1 MSHATR
7 MGPTP
12 GLTQIF
18 PYKCSGGVPPKLRD
32 EELLFTFDWWKI
44 PTFAAKDAAKMGHPR
59 ISSLSMG
66 RSDGGITTH
75 HTTPRLSAAK
85 PAELP
90 SAEIRVPRI
99 RGTPRRRSPASLR
112 PTELPASHRV
122 HAAPVPRPC
131 ESAQST
137 GYSAGWYR

>member
-18 PYKCSGGVPPKLRD
+18 PYKCKGGVSPTLRN
-32 EELLFTFDWWKI
+32 EELLFTFARSKI
-44 PTFAAKDAAKMGHPR
+44 PTFPAKDAAKMGHPR
-59 ISSLSMG
+59 TWLFSTG
-66 RSDGGITTH
+66 RRDGSITTH
-75 HTTPRLSAAK
+75 HTTPQLSAAK
-85 PAELP
+85 PADLP

-112 PTELPASHRV
+112 PTELPVSHRV

-131 ESAQST
+131 ENAQST
-137 GYSAGWYR
+137 AGFPGWY